1 MRTHILPPQQWH
13 VFRHTC
19 PTENHAMKIEQLM
32 TPSPATCGL
41 TENLAQAVERMWD
54 GNCGIIP
61 VVDDAGHVI
70 AIVTDRDISIAA
82 ATRGRAPG
90 DIRIDEMERKPV
102 VSCRP
107 EDTVKAALKLMKE
120 HRVRRLP
127 VTSDEGILHGIVSLD
142 DIALAAGAPGSVSAA
157 EVLSTMKALYAPPL
171 QVVHSAA

>member
-1 MRTHILPPQQWH
+1 
-13 VFRHTC
+13 
-19 PTENHAMKIEQLM
+19 
-32 TPSPATCGL
+32 
-41 TENLAQAVERMWD
+41 
-54 GNCGIIP
+54 
-61 VVDDAGHVI
+61 VI

-142 DIALAAGAPGSVSAA
+142 DIALAAGAPGQRERSGGPLDDEGALCTAA
-157 EVLSTMKALYAPPL
+157 SGGT
-171 QVVHSAA
+171 

>member
-13 VFRHTC
+13 VFRRTC

-127 VTSDEGILHGIVSLD
+127 LPPTKASCTASCRSTTSRLPPERRQRERSGGPLDDEG
-142 DIALAAGAPGSVSAA
+142 ALCTAASGG
-157 EVLSTMKALYAPPL
+157 T
-171 QVVHSAA
+171 